1 MSGYDLAIVGGGLA
15 GCAAAITVM
24 QAAPAT
30 KILMLERGSYPR
42 HKVCGEF
49 VSPEGIAVLGKI
61 LQPAET
67 SLLFKQVPPLSYA
80 NIRVDGRVLSSP
92 IRPAAASITRFD
104 LDLALWQHAGKL
116 GVDCREKAP
125 VLKAE
130 GSGPFKLQLER
141 TSIQSAALI
150 NAAGRWSVF
159 TQRRVKVSNDSFNK
173 WIGLKAHFT
182 EDMAPHAIDLYLFDG
197 GYCGVQPVG
206 QQRVNACA
214 MVRAEVATSLGEVCR
229 LHPELNRR
237 SQDWIP
243 VMETVTTSPLLFRKP
258 VPVEDDMMN
267 AGDAAGFIDPFVGD
281 GITLALHSGILAGQ
295 ALLPFLRK
303 ECGLQAALETYARQY
318 KSKLLPAFHR
328 ARWVRRMI
336 ELPRPVR
343 IPLAH
348 LIQTMGMTR
357 LMLRATRIA
366 E

>member
-1 MSGYDLAIVGGGLA
+1 MSGYDLAIIGGGLA
-15 GCAAAITVM
+15 GCAAAITIM
-24 QAAPAT
+24 QSAPGT
-30 KILMLERGSYPR
+30 KILVLERGSYPR

-49 VSPEGIAVLGKI
+49 VSPEGIAALAQI

-67 SLLFKQVPPLSYA
+67 SLLVKQVPPLSYT

-104 LDLALWQHAGKL
+104 LDLALWQRAGKL

-125 VLKAE
+125 VLKVE
-130 GSGPFKLQLER
+130 GSGPFKLELER
-141 TSIQSAALI
+141 TNIQSAALI

-159 TQRRVKVSNDSFNK
+159 TQRRIKVSNGSFNK

-182 EDMAPHAIDLYLFDG
+182 EDMSPHAVDLYLFDG

-206 QQRVNACA
+206 PQRVNACA
-214 MVRAEVATSLGEVCR
+214 MVRAAVATSLGEVCR

-258 VPVEDDMMN
+258 LPVEDGIMN

-281 GITLALHSGILAGQ
+281 GMTLALHSGMLAGQ

-303 ECGLQAALETYARQY
+303 ECDLQAALESYARQY
-318 KSKLLPAFHR
+318 KNKLLPAFQR

-343 IPLAH
+343 VPLAR
-348 LIQTMGMTR
+348 LIQTTGMTG

-366 E
+366 G